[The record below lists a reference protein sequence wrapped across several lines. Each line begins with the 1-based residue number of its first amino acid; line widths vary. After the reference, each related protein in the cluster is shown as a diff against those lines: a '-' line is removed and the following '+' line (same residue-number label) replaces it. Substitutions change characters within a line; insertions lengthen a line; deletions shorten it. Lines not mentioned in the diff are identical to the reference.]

1 MGRLKKQGLE
11 LPPFAARMAQLRQQT
26 GIRMETLSQQIN
38 VSKSYISLLESGERK
53 PSREVVEKLALAFF
67 PDGDESGLDELLILA
82 GFAPVN
88 LDSFSLHP
96 DLVTHYEACLAENQQ
111 DFKTFTL
118 LVIALIKTGKYEKAT
133 QKIQQGFQVFS
144 ESVYLQA
151 LLSQLELAR
160 GNFEAAAVA
169 QEAAIESFRRTQP
182 TPALAIGLAD
192 LLYNLGEIYFIR
204 GYRALAKDKPSEAQT
219 SFGKAKDLFE
229 QALALAPQDIM
240 ILDELAR
247 VLFNLAD
254 LAPPETTQALWEQT
268 RNHFQKV
275 LASPYKY
282 QLGVTPL
289 KESGAFLAHAFTKS
303 GQWEQAEL
311 LLSVLTA
318 CSPSYWLGHYLEACF
333 FSLRYEKQNQD
344 EWLDRA
350 LISLQ
355 RALDQKDGS
364 SHSRYQAE
372 FDPDLKN
379 LRLYKQTAFE
389 NLIHKEN

>member
-1 MGRLKKQGLE
+1 MGRLKKQGLV
-11 LPPFAARMAQLRQQT
+11 LPPFATRMAQLRQQT
-26 GIRMETLSQQIN
+26 GIRMDTLSQRVN

-67 PDGDESGLDELLILA
+67 PEGDESGLDEMLILA

-88 LDSFSLHP
+88 LDSFSQHP
-96 DLVTHYEACLAENQQ
+96 DLVTHYEAALAENQQ

-151 LLSQLELAR
+151 LLAQLELAR
-160 GNFEAAAVA
+160 GHFEAAAVA

-182 TPALAIGLAD
+182 TPGLAIGLSD
-192 LLYNLGEIYFIR
+192 LVYNLGEIYFIR
-204 GYRALAKDKPSEAQT
+204 GYRALAKGKTLEAQT
-219 SFGKAKDLFE
+219 SFAQAKDIFE

-240 ILDELAR
+240 ILDERAR

-254 LAPPETTQALWEQT
+254 LAAPESAQSLWEQT
-268 RNHFQKV
+268 RHSFQQV
-275 LASPYKY
+275 LASPHKY

-303 GQWEQAEL
+303 GQWEEAEL

-333 FSLRYEKQNQD
+333 FSLRYDNQAQD
-344 EWLDRA
+344 QWLERA

-355 RALDQKDGS
+355 RALAQKEGG

-372 FDPDLKN
+372 HDPDLKN
-379 LRLYKQTAFE
+379 LRLYKQTAFQ